1 MEVTG
6 DRVKVHYLLLGGL
19 LLLVPQAAS
28 AYLDPGVGSMIWQM
42 LVAVALGA
50 VFTLK
55 VYWSRIKDYVRGRR
69 EI

>member
-1 MEVTG
+1 M
-6 DRVKVHYLLLGGL
+6 VKVHYLLLGGL
-19 LLLVPQAAS
+19 LLLLPQAAA

-55 VYWSRIKDYVRGRR
+55 VYWSRIKEYVRGRR

>member
-1 MEVTG
+1 M
-6 DRVKVHYLLLGGL
+6 RVHYLLLGGMVL
-19 LLLVPQAAS
+19 LLPQAAS

-55 VYWSRIKDYVRGRR
+55 VYWSRIKDYFKGRR

>member
-1 MEVTG
+1 M
-6 DRVKVHYLLLGGL
+6 LLL
-19 LLLVPQAAS
+19 PQAAS

-55 VYWSRIKDYVRGRR
+55 VYWSRIKDYFKGRR